1 MSAVSVFDHL
11 KVPGK
16 DSPGFKSYGKSQIH
30 VLCDHFTKNLSEDPK
45 GRNDVTEEIVAEYGK
60 FKYDMLNMKAEVPE
74 ECKPAN
80 GPCKVTSLQWCLQK
94 NC

>member
-1 MSAVSVFDHL
+1 M
-11 KVPGK
+11 
-16 DSPGFKSYGKSQIH
+16 
-30 VLCDHFTKNLSEDPK
+30 
-45 GRNDVTEEIVAEYGK
+45 TEEIVAEYGK

-74 ECKPAN
+74 ESKPAN